1 MTPPERSPHGGLRFP
16 PMQEEEQDLEDQY
29 TGPSKSHRKREMHA
43 LQDIG
48 EQLVGLNSQRLAEL
62 DLPEKLLDAV
72 REAKRLTH
80 FGAIRRQM
88 QYIGKLMREIDADEI
103 RKKLVLWD
111 AQSKE
116 NATEFHLVERWRERL
131 LTDEKT
137 FEEFARSYPQA
148 DLTHLRNL
156 ARSIQKD
163 RLADKPPKQFRAFF
177 RQLRDIIRSGT
188 EIP

>member
-1 MTPPERSPHGGLRFP
+1 
-16 PMQEEEQDLEDQY
+16 MQEEQDETQ
-29 TGPSKSHRKREMHA
+29 SKSSRKKEMHA

-48 EQLVGLNSQRLAEL
+48 ELLVELNSQRLGEL

-72 REAKRLTH
+72 KEAKRLTQ

-88 QYIGKLMREIDADEI
+88 QYIGKLMREIDAEGI
-103 RKKLVLWD
+103 REKLALWD

-131 LTDEKT
+131 LAEENA
-137 FEEFARSYPQA
+137 FGEFARTYPQA

-156 ARSIQKD
+156 VRSIQKD
-163 RLADKPPKQFRAFF
+163 RLADKPPKQYRAFF
-177 RQLRDIIRSGT
+177 RQLRDIVRTG
-188 EIP
+188 